1 MQSLLVWGVIL
12 FAGAL
17 LWGAPKLRVRHP
29 YLWWLLIGFPR
40 AALRAMFTWRR
51 LSVLCDLAV
60 PKRPPVALLG
70 GLMVRGRA
78 LRMIPPRIGIPRKLP
93 RPAVGMSVSVRL
105 HPGQTPDDVA
115 RAAYPIVH
123 AWRMHSVRVT
133 SPVRGRALLTCL
145 AVDPLADTESARPD
159 PSAAPLPSD
168 PAELLRVDLGRR
180 EDGTRWVIDLR
191 TVPHWLVVGATNSGK
206 STWVSALVTALAPRP
221 VALVGID
228 CKGGMEMS
236 LYEPRL
242 SALATNRAQAAGLL
256 AALVAEVEERMMTC
270 RLHGVRSVW
279 ELPEDV
285 RPVPIVVIVDE
296 VAELFLTVTRAE
308 RDEAAAVV
316 TALVRLA
323 QLGRALAAHVVVAGQ
338 RVGSELGPGATAL
351 RAQLAGR
358 VCHRVSDPE
367 TATMALGD
375 LDPSRVDAAQSITPA
390 EAGTAVTSDGAGW
403 QRVRADYVSA
413 GDAATTAQKYTDM
426 TPHLPELVAALMPPA
441 EAPDLRKR
449 GTRR

>member
-1 MQSLLVWGVIL
+1 MMQSLLVWGLIAFVVML
-12 FAGAL
+12 V
-17 LWGAPKLRVRHP
+17 WGAPKLRARHP
-29 YLWWLLIGFPR
+29 YLWWLVIGFPR

-51 LSVLCDLAV
+51 LSLLCDLAV

-70 GLMVRGRA
+70 GLMVRGKA
-78 LRMIPPRIGIPRKLP
+78 LRMISPRIGIPRKLP

-145 AVDPLADTESARPD
+145 ALDPLADAEPARVGPSPAPVD
-159 PSAAPLPSD
+159 PVA
-168 PAELLRVDLGRR
+168 LLRVDLGRR
-180 EDGTRWVIDLR
+180 EDGGRWVIDLR

-206 STWVSALVTALAPRP
+206 STWVSAFVTALAPRP

-242 SALATNRAQAAGLL
+242 SALATNRTQAAGLL
-256 AALVAEVEERMMTC
+256 AALVAEVEERMITC

-285 RPVPIVVIVDE
+285 RPVPVVVIVDE
-296 VAELFLTVTRAE
+296 VAELFLTATRAE

-323 QLGRALAAHVVVAGQ
+323 QLGRALAAHVVIAGQ

-351 RAQLAGR
+351 RAQLGGR

-367 TATMALGD
+367 SAVMVLGD
-375 LDPSRVDAAQSITPA
+375 VDASAIDAAQTITPQ
-390 EAGTAVTSDGAGW
+390 EAGTALTSDGAGW
-403 QRVRADYVSA
+403 VRARADYVSA
-413 GDAATTAQKYTDM
+413 GDAATTAQKYADM
-426 TPHLPELVAALMPPA
+426 TPHLPELVAALMPA
-441 EAPDLRKR
+441 ETPDLRKK